1 LRASADL
8 FALEWKYPQ
17 VVRYGR
23 SGQRQVVKM
32 DEFYP
37 LAQRYPGD
45 HGNRRDISQPTKG
58 GARCP
63 LEEFRGDPA
72 NRNDEPHRQR
82 GGMPTRGGQPIEDR
96 LLAVGFIEVK
106 GLWIELGANRLI
118 SSRVTLIRPG
128 IAY

>member
-23 SGQRQVVKM
+23 SGQRQVVKT

-58 GARCP
+58 GLGVLLKNFGAILRIETMSRIANAAVCQPEAASP
-63 LEEFRGDPA
+63 LKIDFSA
-72 NRNDEPHRQR
+72 S
-82 GGMPTRGGQPIEDR
+82 
-96 LLAVGFIEVK
+96 A
-106 GLWIELGANRLI
+106 
-118 SSRVTLIRPG
+118 SSR
-128 IAY
+128 